1 MPINEA
7 IDNRIALTPGS
18 YPLYPEAYQKSLQT
32 IDLDFYFHKA
42 KMNHFDLIED
52 TKMDAQ
58 NRNSNIF
65 LGMVKYFKLYFH
77 DLTLISR
84 IWMFI
89 KPILDQKLDWMSI
102 SIWNGTNFL
111 LHQHMIKDNQMKVNL
126 NFGSLSTVLVQ
137 WEIDPSILLN
147 KL

>member
-7 IDNRIALTPGS
+7 IDNRISLTPGS
-18 YPLYPEAYQKSLQT
+18 DPLYSEAYQKSLQT

-84 IWMFI
+84 I
-89 KPILDQKLDWMSI
+89 
-102 SIWNGTNFL
+102 
-111 LHQHMIKDNQMKVNL
+111 
-126 NFGSLSTVLVQ
+126 
-137 WEIDPSILLN
+137 
-147 KL
+147 

>member
-84 IWMFI
+84 I
-89 KPILDQKLDWMSI
+89 
-102 SIWNGTNFL
+102 
-111 LHQHMIKDNQMKVNL
+111 
-126 NFGSLSTVLVQ
+126 
-137 WEIDPSILLN
+137 
-147 KL
+147 